1 MKTPKDLKYTKT
13 DEWIKVDGDEA
24 TIGISDFA
32 QDQLSDIVYVDPQVD
47 ENDAISKGDGIATIE
62 SVKAAAD
69 VNTPVSGTIL
79 AINEDLADTPEVLNS
94 DPFGAGWIVK
104 IKLDDPSE
112 IDELMSAEDYEAYN
126 EEREG

>member
-79 AINEDLADTPEVLNS
+79 AINENLADTPEVLNS